1 MKELGESVHS
11 DADTVGLPS
20 DGTGTA
26 GDFVAFD
33 ANGQLTPVS
42 AADDD
47 VIGVLAEDS
56 PANAGEDVAVHLQGA
71 VIANVAGTVTAGD
84 VLEPDGTNAG
94 RATTNAQGTHH
105 AVDEGGTATY
115 TLAMDHPRALVDAG
129 TSYEGASLGTNETV
143 VKLP

>member
-1 MKELGESVHS
+1 MSKNLGESVHA

-33 ANGQLTPVS
+33 GTGQLTPVS

-47 VIGVLAEDS
+47 VLGVLAEDA
-56 PANAGEDVAVHLQGA
+56 PAAGEDVSTHLQGA
-71 VIANVAGTVTAGD
+71 CVANVAGTVTAGD

-94 RATTNAQGTHH
+94 RTTANSQGASHQ
-105 AVDEGGTATY
+105 VDEGGTAVY
-115 TLAMDHPRALVDAG
+115 RLSMDHPRALVDAG
-129 TSYEGASLGTNETV
+129 SSYKGASLETNETV